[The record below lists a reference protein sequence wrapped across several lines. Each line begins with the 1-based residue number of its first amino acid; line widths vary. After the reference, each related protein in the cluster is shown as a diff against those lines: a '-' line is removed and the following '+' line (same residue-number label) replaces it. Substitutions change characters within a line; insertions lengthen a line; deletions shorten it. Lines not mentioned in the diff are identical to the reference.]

1 MIIYPF
7 FVVKGKLT
15 HEKENFSYRDRSTR
29 SYSDQG
35 TIEAQHAC
43 RVIKESPAK
52 RIGSLERRRKFRN
65 PPKHLIIPSISPFL
79 KDLTSNRD

>member
-1 MIIYPF
+1 MIVYPF

-29 SYSDQG
+29 SYTDQG

-52 RIGSLERRRKFRN
+52 KNWFAREASE
-65 PPKHLIIPSISPFL
+65 IS
-79 KDLTSNRD
+79 KSS